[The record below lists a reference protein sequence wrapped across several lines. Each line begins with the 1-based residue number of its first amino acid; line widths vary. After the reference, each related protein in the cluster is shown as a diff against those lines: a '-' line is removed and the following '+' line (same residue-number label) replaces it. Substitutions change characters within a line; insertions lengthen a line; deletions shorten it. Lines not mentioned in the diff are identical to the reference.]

1 MGCSGGLEG
10 RYGFNG
16 DRRLR
21 KKSEEL
27 RKFRLH
33 LGNIVA
39 KVFEDLLGR
48 SRNVF
53 RIRFERG
60 PERGEVGEALFLGDR
75 YHLGLD
81 AVDFSKTELVYLVWL
96 HASGGPAVDIVFVA
110 LLA

>member
-10 RYGFNG
+10 GYGFDG
-16 DRRLR
+16 DWRLR

-53 RIRFERG
+53 RIRFEGG
-60 PERGEVGEALFLGDR
+60 PEGGKVGEALFLGDS

-81 AVDFSKTELVYLVWL
+81 AVDLADRVGVSRL
-96 HASGGPAVDIVFVA
+96 ASCEWWSGRRCRFRSA
-110 LLA
+110 